1 MEHSQTLPFLTMAA
15 LTTLMVLRGACC
27 DSSVAMVR
35 SLRGWLCH
43 TADDEQLRIVRSL
56 RGLVMRL
63 LQPGPG
69 YNGGKCARPE

>member
-1 MEHSQTLPFLTMAA
+1 MEHSQTLPFLTMTAPM
-15 LTTLMVLRGACC
+15 TLMVLCGACC

-35 SLRGWLCH
+35 SLRGRLCH
-43 TADDEQLRIVRSL
+43 AADDEQLRIVCSL

-69 YNGGKCARPE
+69 YNGGNCAKPE